1 MSNTQIITQQIKT
14 QVNTEEIRF
23 RPRGQSASFE
33 ITATNYSDRLA
44 SFWLEVTAAGVN
56 QNTHAA
62 WYRVVPGVST
72 LNPPGDSTRFQVTIL
87 ESPIPGFIGQINLTA
102 KIFSLE
108 LRTVERQMVRL
119 IVEREEKINPV
130 QISLLNSKLSFPPAS
145 VIEIPLRMF
154 NSSQK
159 PISITLSLV
168 GINPEWFKRKTEQ
181 SFNLLPEQSLEASF
195 QGQLPPLTELLAE
208 EYSFKIETLQAN
220 LPKLSFIPKL
230 SVGGSITILP
240 QGTIQLECD
249 RLQQQI
255 PAKRPWLP
263 NWHAR
268 SANYQFKFTNFSNL
282 NQQVSLLIADSKTV
296 DGQFEI
302 TPQEQEL
309 HPGDSKAL
317 ELVAKIIRPWWGWRR
332 NLDLEVAGTLSDSRV
347 EIDRSKQNI
356 ALKVYPVFPLWL
368 QGIIGLLLLG
378 GVWWLWLLI
387 FHLPPHQEGIN
398 AIEVNG
404 LADRVISVSN
414 DRSIRSWQIKQFRPR
429 SSKILAT
436 TDQSIRS
443 VRYQPV
449 NNNRV
454 AIGLQNGEVQL
465 WDLLSK
471 SQDPLLSLVD
481 NRADRVLSLE
491 FTQDSR
497 FLFSGHGSGLIMQ
510 WDLTFSE
517 FGNALSK
524 SVQNKQLSPPSAI
537 YGLELVGKEQ
547 NTLAIAGQYNDLLL
561 WNWQQDRLS
570 TINYRQGGEDDYIT
584 GLATAEQQPFLLAT
598 GDNQGAISLWNLRP
612 CLTETV
618 ACELIDFW
626 HDGHGETP
634 IRSVA
639 LGPDGCYLASSGD
652 DGKLKLWSLDTNYKR
667 QPKLIDG
674 AEITQLKSKIN
685 SIDLKVIDSQL
696 QITTGGDDGKVRVFR
711 QDISEQSCRGS

>member
-1 MSNTQIITQQIKT
+1 MIVKQINT
-14 QVNTEEIRF
+14 QVNTEEVRF
-23 RPRGQSASFE
+23 RPGKQLASFE
-33 ITATNYSDRLA
+33 ITATNYGDRLA
-44 SFWLEVTAAGVN
+44 SFCLEVSAAGVK
-56 QNTHAA
+56 QTTHPT
-62 WYRVVPGVST
+62 WYRVTPGVST
-72 LNPPGDSTRFQVTIL
+72 LNPPGDSTRFKVTIV
-87 ESPIPGFIGQINLTA
+87 ESPIAGFVGQINLTV

-108 LRTVERQMVRL
+108 LKTEERQVVRL
-119 IVEREEKINPV
+119 IVERAENTNPV
-130 QISLLNSKLSFPPAS
+130 QINLPVSELSFPSAS
-145 VIEIPLRMF
+145 AIEIPVRLF

-159 PISITLSLV
+159 PISVTLSLV
-168 GINPEWFKRKTEQ
+168 GLNPQWFKEKTEQ
-181 SFNLLPEQSLEASF
+181 TFNLIPEQWFEASF
-195 QGQLPPLTELLAE
+195 PGQLPELTDILAHK
-208 EYSFKIETLQAN
+208 YPFRIETLQTN
-220 LPKLSFIPKL
+220 FPKS
-230 SVGGSITILP
+230 SVSGSLTVLP

-249 RLQQQI
+249 RPQQQI

-263 NWHAR
+263 NWR
-268 SANYQFKFTNFSNL
+268 SHSASYQFKFTNDSNL
-282 NQQVSLLIADSKTV
+282 NQQVSLEIAESETL

-302 TPQEQEL
+302 TPQQQEL
-309 HPGDSKAL
+309 HPGENNSL
-317 ELVAKIIRPWWGWRR
+317 ELVAKIIRPWWGWRH
-332 NLDLEVAGTLSDSRV
+332 NLDLEVEGSLSDSRV
-347 EIDRSKQNI
+347 EIDHSQQII
-356 ALKVYPVFPLWL
+356 ALKVYPVLPLWL

-378 GVWWLWLLI
+378 GTWWLWLLI
-387 FHLPPHQEGIN
+387 FRLPPHKERIN
-398 AIEVNG
+398 AIDVNG

-414 DRSIRSWQIKQFRPR
+414 DRNIRSWQIKKFHPR
-429 SSKILAT
+429 SSKILAS
-436 TDQSIRS
+436 TDKSIRS

-454 AIGLQNGEVQL
+454 ATGLQNGEVQL

-471 SQDPLLSLVD
+471 AKDPVFSLVD

-497 FLFSGHGSGLIMQ
+497 SLFSGHGSGLILQ

-517 FGNALSK
+517 FGNVLSK
-524 SVQNKQLSPPSAI
+524 PIQNKQLSPPSAI

-612 CLTETV
+612 CLTEIA

-626 HDGHGETP
+626 QDGHKSTP

-639 LGPDGCYLASSGD
+639 LSPDGCYLASSGD
-652 DGKLKLWSLDTNYKR
+652 DGKLKLWSLDNSYKR
-667 QPKLIDG
+667 QPRLIDG
-674 AEITQLKSKIN
+674 EVISKPKSKIN
-685 SIDLKVIDSQL
+685 SIDIKAINSQL

-711 QDISEQSCRGS
+711 QKADRQSCQDK